1 MLIFNENMQ
10 APIDDEEDEPSEAN
24 ASPKSSISFGSRSE
38 LSLEAFENELVD
50 LTHQLHVQEETFGD
64 VRAEPP
70 LPSVGVNQLVVAAEP
85 VPPVAPP
92 RTRTPRPSRGEN
104 QVISKP

>member
-10 APIDDEEDEPSEAN
+10 APIEDEEDEPSEAN

-38 LSLEAFENELVD
+38 MSLEAFENELVD
-50 LTHQLHVQEETFGD
+50 LTHQLHVEETFGD

-70 LPSVGVNQLVVAAEP
+70 LPSVGVNQLVVAEP
-85 VPPVAPP
+85 VPPAAPP

-104 QVISKP
+104 QIISKP